1 MSTRPDRFQAAI
13 ELIDLANS
21 ADPNGVSE
29 GGKSVPAE
37 LLYSR
42 RMTGWL
48 DRLYP
53 AASEALKLAARAQHI
68 RRWEIP
74 RASFPMDRIGY
85 LKWRTT
91 LYSFHADIAAAIL
104 SRVGYD
110 EETIAR
116 VRSLLRKER
125 IKTDPDAQAL
135 EDTICLCFLE
145 NYFAEFAPR
154 HEEDKVV
161 GILRKTWGKMS
172 DAGHQAAIKLPMK
185 PEAARLVQK
194 ALSGA

>member
-1 MSTRPDRFQAAI
+1 MSTGQDRFQAAI
-13 ELIDLANS
+13 EQIDLANAS
-21 ADPNGVSE
+21 DPNLVSE
-29 GGKSVPAE
+29 GGKPVPAE
-37 LLYSR
+37 LLYGR

-53 AASEALKLAARAQHI
+53 AASEALKLATRAQHI

-74 RASFPMDRIGY
+74 RSRYPMDRIGY

-91 LYSFHADIAAAIL
+91 LYSFHADVAAGIL
-104 SRVGYD
+104 GDAGYD
-110 EETIAR
+110 ELTVAR
-116 VRSLLRKER
+116 VRSLLKKER
-125 IKTDPDAQAL
+125 IKSDPDAQAL

-154 HEEDKVV
+154 HEEEKVIA
-161 GILRKTWGKMS
+161 ILRKTWGKMS
-172 DAGHQAAIKLPMK
+172 DVGHQAALQVPMK